1 MDIRPI
7 RTEGDCRWALAEIGH
22 CFDHVPENGTL
33 EADRQGVLADLISA
47 DDTRSHSLMP
57 LQPVEF
63 IETYMEEA
71 DLRQSDFAAVPGS
84 ASRASKFL
92 NLKRPLT
99 RSAIP
104 RIHRDW
110 RLPASVLI

>member
-1 MDIRPI
+1 MDVRPI
-7 RTEGDCRWALAEIGH
+7 RTEGDCRWALAEIEP

-47 DDTRSHSLMP
+47 DEARSHSLMP

-71 DLRQSDFAAVPGS
+71 GLRQSDFAAVPGS
-84 ASRASKFL
+84 ASRASEFL

-99 RSAIP
+99 RSAIQ
-104 RIHRDW
+104 RIQRD
-110 RLPASVLI
+110 